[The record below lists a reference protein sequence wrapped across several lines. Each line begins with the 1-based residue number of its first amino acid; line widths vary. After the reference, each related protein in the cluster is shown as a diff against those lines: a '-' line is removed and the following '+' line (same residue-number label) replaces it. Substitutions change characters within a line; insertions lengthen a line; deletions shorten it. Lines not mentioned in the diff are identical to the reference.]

1 MCVVLSGVFSYLAY
15 NFYIDGDI
23 INTILNGSI
32 AIFFLI
38 LLGRNIYKTKKERE
52 KI

>member
-15 NFYIDGDI
+15 SFYMNGDI
-23 INTILNGSI
+23 VNSTINGLI
-32 AIFFLI
+32 ALGFII